1 MFPTVYRGT
10 VFGIANLSAR
20 VGGLLAPLVPDLVG
34 KTWFMFVFG
43 VLGIMSCAGS
53 LVLKETKGTK
63 LNDVMEQ
70 SMIME

>member
-53 LVLKETKGTK
+53 LVLK
-63 LNDVMEQ
+63 
-70 SMIME
+70 